1 MLTDAE
7 RLKIEETSGLYETR
21 AASAVEGLRVVQE
34 SRGWVSD
41 EALADLA
48 QFLGVSPHFLES
60 LAGFYSMIF
69 RHPVG
74 RHVIMVCQSVCCWI
88 AGSNEVTEYLSDRL
102 SVGLGETTA
111 DGRFT
116 LLPVV
121 CLGAC
126 DRAPAMTVDGQ
137 LHGDL
142 TVAKIDS
149 ILSRYP

>member
-7 RLKIEETSGLYETR
+7 RLKIEETFALYESR
-21 AASAVEGLRVVQE
+21 SASAVDGLLIIQQ

-48 QFLGVSPHFLES
+48 QFLGASTHSLES
-60 LAGFYSMIF
+60 LASFYSMIF

-74 RHVIMVCQSVCCWI
+74 RHVIMVCESVCCWI
-88 AGSNEVTEYLSDRL
+88 AGSAELTAYLNDRL

-126 DRAPAMTVDGQ
+126 DRAPAMMVDGR
-137 LHGDL
+137 LHGPV
-142 TVAKIDS
+142 VAADIDS
-149 ILSRYP
+149 ILSQYP